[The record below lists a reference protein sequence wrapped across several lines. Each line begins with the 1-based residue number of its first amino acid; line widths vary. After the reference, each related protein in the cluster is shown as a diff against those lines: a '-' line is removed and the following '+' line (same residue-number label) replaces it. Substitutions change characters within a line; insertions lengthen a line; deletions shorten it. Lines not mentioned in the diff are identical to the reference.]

1 MYYMAYFETVVNYQY
16 SGEQRQARTGN
27 GKYNMMWG
35 NEYLFMD
42 SDTFMGG
49 IGGEMYDSIIEL
61 LVKIR
66 EGEV

>member
-1 MYYMAYFETVVNYQY
+1 MAYIETVANYQC
-16 SGEQRQARTGN
+16 SGEQKQSRPGN

-49 IGGEMYDSIIEL
+49 TGGEMYDSTIEL

-66 EGEV
+66 GGEV

>member
-1 MYYMAYFETVVNYQY
+1 
-16 SGEQRQARTGN
+16 
-27 GKYNMMWG
+27 
-35 NEYLFMD
+35 MD

-66 EGEV
+66 GGEV